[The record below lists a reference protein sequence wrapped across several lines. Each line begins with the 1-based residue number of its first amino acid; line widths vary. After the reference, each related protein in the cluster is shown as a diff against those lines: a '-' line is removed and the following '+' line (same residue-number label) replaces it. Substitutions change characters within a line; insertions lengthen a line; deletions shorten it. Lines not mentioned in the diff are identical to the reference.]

1 MAIKRICDACG
12 AAYDV
17 SRCVKRGRRYYC
29 PICRD
34 KPNMKCAI
42 NMQLPDGSL
51 KTLVYSVRRIADA
64 CAKAKKEHPTWEITG
79 VSWKQ

>member
-1 MAIKRICDACG
+1 
-12 AAYDV
+12 
-17 SRCVKRGRRYYC
+17 
-29 PICRD
+29 
-34 KPNMKCAI
+34 MKCAI

-79 VSWKQ
+79 VSRKQ